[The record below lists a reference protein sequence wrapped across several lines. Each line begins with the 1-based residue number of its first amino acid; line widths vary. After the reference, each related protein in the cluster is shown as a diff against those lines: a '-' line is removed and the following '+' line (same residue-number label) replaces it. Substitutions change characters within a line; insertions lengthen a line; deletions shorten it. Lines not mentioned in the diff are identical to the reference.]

1 MVHEV
6 IESSKLLRAVTIGW
20 LHSARAPLGICLMVG
35 IASAMTRKWGGKRVG
50 EGIRKRNGN
59 GGWKDS
65 RRQSQIGFNHS
76 RLRNCCI

>member
-6 IESSKLLRAVTIGW
+6 MESSNKKLTPFRSCPFGDMLDGWNRLR
-20 LHSARAPLGICLMVG
+20 HD
-35 IASAMTRKWGGKRVG
+35 RKWGGKRVG

-76 RLRNCCI
+76 RLRNCYI